1 MVLLIGDV
9 MGNVYKI
16 SQERLRLVLLEP
28 EDSSEVTQRI
38 LHLPPKYT
46 RTGI

>member
-16 SQERLRLVLLEP
+16 SQERLNTGTAGA
-28 EDSSEVTQRI
+28 EDASEVTQRI